1 MSPWFFLNT
10 NNADTRILFAHGS
23 HYVFFWT
30 RITRITRILFAHE
43 GAERNFDFWMLN
55 CCGWPQCG
63 IDQWWI
69 SMLSQDVLNTRFL
82 NTDVTMNFFEHE
94 LREWHE
100 YFYLAHGSHRSH
112 GSLFAAGRSQFLE
125 HEIRR
130 RTTDRREV
138 ITRITRILF
147 AHGYHRSHGSLF
159 AEGRSQFFEHE
170 YFGGTRI
177 SLTLQLSFYLLQES
191 LGDVAGGDGT

>member
-1 MSPWFFLNT
+1 MQRYTFSVILPNVFWKKLFVIKQCAHMGNTRFLNT
-10 NNADTRILFAHGS
+10 DVTL
-23 HYVFFWT
+23 YFFWT
-30 RITRITRILFAHE
+30 RITRITRIFFEHG

-100 YFYLAHGSHRSH
+100 YFWHTDLTDHTDLCSRRCALSFLNTNIWGAHGSY
-112 GSLFAAGRSQFLE
+112 SLFCFHSIFCKKA
-125 HEIRR
+125 
-130 RTTDRREV
+130 
-138 ITRITRILF
+138 
-147 AHGYHRSHGSLF
+147 
-159 AEGRSQFFEHE
+159 
-170 YFGGTRI
+170 
-177 SLTLQLSFYLLQES
+177 
-191 LGDVAGGDGT
+191 LGM

>member
-1 MSPWFFLNT
+1 MTTHLSALIAPLNT
-10 NNADTRILFAHGS
+10 NNSDNTNIFLAHGS
-23 HYVFFWT
+23 HSIFFWT
-30 RITRITRILFAHE
+30 RITRITRIFFCTRIALCILLNTNYADNTNIFIWHTDLTDLCSRRGAHM
-43 GAERNFDFWMLN
+43 G
-55 CCGWPQCG
+55 
-63 IDQWWI
+63 
-69 SMLSQDVLNTRFL
+69 NTRFL

-147 AHGYHRSHGSLF
+147 AHGSHGSLF
-159 AEGRSQFFEHE
+159 AAVRSQFFEHE
-170 YFGGTRI
+170 
-177 SLTLQLSFYLLQES
+177 QLE
-191 LGDVAGGDGT
+191 